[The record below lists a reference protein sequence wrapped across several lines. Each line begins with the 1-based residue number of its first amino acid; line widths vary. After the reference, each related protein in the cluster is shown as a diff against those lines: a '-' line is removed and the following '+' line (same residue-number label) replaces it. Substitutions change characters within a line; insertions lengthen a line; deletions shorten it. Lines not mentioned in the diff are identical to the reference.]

1 MTIKPIEHALSIHF
15 LFQELQLLTPS
26 CVKGDCTIVIGY
38 TSSPVKSSVLKV
50 DGNPVT
56 VTCDVANSRLSAYVP
71 SREGSSTHEF
81 EMTAVYFEGRTV
93 ELNGVVRE
101 DEPVTSVSVTVSPE

>member
-1 MTIKPIEHALSIHF
+1 MN
-15 LFQELQLLTPS
+15 
-26 CVKGDCTIVIGY
+26 
-38 TSSPVKSSVLKV
+38 SSVLKV

-56 VTCDVANSRLSAYVP
+56 VTCDVANRRLSAHVS

-81 EMTAVYFEGRTV
+81 EMTAVQSEGKAV

-101 DEPVTSVSVTVSPE
+101 DEPVTSLSVIVSPE